1 MARYLSLLIPLALVA
16 GDLTAQG
23 DSRSPAPPATPPS
36 GWQWLFDSAPAEG
49 WTFAEMPPGFH
60 LTTTVASGLTLAVT
74 GSEAPVRRN
83 AATRVI
89 LFPPNSALDE
99 GYGIAL
105 IDHRSSDEW
114 LAFLVHRNGDVKVE
128 SRRAGR
134 TTVLEPRRKVTA
146 VVVPDTTGYADNRL
160 AIEADGT
167 WITFLVNDSVAA
179 QVPRSAAPARIEAG
193 LRIGAGLN
201 MHLIS
206 FDLITPMASSRPREL
221 TASGG
226 QR

>member
-1 MARYLSLLIPLALVA
+1 MNRYLSLLLPFALVTM
-16 GDLTAQG
+16 DLTAQN

-36 GWQWLFDSAPAEG
+36 GWQWLFDSAPGDG

-60 LTTTVASGLTLAVT
+60 LTTTATSGLTLTVA
-74 GSEAPVRRN
+74 GSEAPVRRS

-89 LFPPNSALDE
+89 LFPPSSALDE

-105 IDHRSSDEW
+105 VDHRSSDEW

-146 VVVPDTTGYADNRL
+146 VAVPDTTGYADNRL
-160 AIEADGT
+160 AIEADGN

-179 QVPRSAAPARIEAG
+179 QVPRSVAPARSEAG

-201 MHLIS
+201 MHLLS
-206 FDLITPMASSRPREL
+206 FDLITPMASPRPREL
-221 TASGG
+221 PAVGS